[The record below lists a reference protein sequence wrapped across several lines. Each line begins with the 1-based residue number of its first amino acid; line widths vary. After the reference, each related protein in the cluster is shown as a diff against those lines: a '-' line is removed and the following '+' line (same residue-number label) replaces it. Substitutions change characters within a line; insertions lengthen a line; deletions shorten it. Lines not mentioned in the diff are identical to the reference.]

1 VKWIIAF
8 ELIGIILCS
17 SVYNI
22 LLIFGS
28 VNAISTDFRKFVI
41 LYKEVVLELAIF
53 TNILRI
59 MENKKV
65 TQKQMAD
72 YIGVT
77 EQKISDWKAG
87 RLKSYTKHLNKM
99 AECLGVSVDELLGN
113 KNNPPS

>member
-1 VKWIIAF
+1 M
-8 ELIGIILCS
+8 
-17 SVYNI
+17 
-22 LLIFGS
+22 
-28 VNAISTDFRKFVI
+28 
-41 LYKEVVLELAIF
+41 AIF